1 MATTS
6 ALTHIIQQW
15 QSGNKQAESELYQ
28 FAYLQLRK
36 IAQQERERN
45 AEKYGTDNMVLA
57 DSVNSTTALIHDAYL
72 KMSNCDM
79 SEIATKRDFFLMAA
93 KVMRQILID
102 NARSHQAQKRQHITL
117 MKDEEDRFE
126 QLIIMDKALDSFS
139 TRYPRQSSALKLKY
153 LMGMKNQEISELLEC
168 SASLIEKDLK
178 FSRAAIKNGTRIN
191 HDQETVD
198 YRRDRR
204 RFIGCL
210 LVK

>member
-102 NARSHQAQKRQHITL
+102 NARSRQAQKRQHITL

-178 FSRAAIKNGTRIN
+178 FSRSWLQSRMAHA
-191 HDQETVD
+191 
-198 YRRDRR
+198 
-204 RFIGCL
+204 
-210 LVK
+210 

>member
-126 QLIIMDKALDSFS
+126 QLIIM
-139 TRYPRQSSALKLKY
+139 
-153 LMGMKNQEISELLEC
+153 
-168 SASLIEKDLK
+168 
-178 FSRAAIKNGTRIN
+178 
-191 HDQETVD
+191 
-198 YRRDRR
+198 
-204 RFIGCL
+204 
-210 LVK
+210 

>member
-1 MATTS
+1 MTS
-6 ALTHIIQQW
+6 KSTLTQIIQQW
-15 QSGNKQAESELYQ
+15 QAGDKQAESELYQ

-45 AEKYGTDNMVLA
+45 AEKYGTDNKVLS

-79 SEIATKRDFFLMAA
+79 SEIETKRDFFLMAA

-117 MKDEEDRFE
+117 MKEEEDRFE
-126 QLIIMDKALDSFS
+126 QLIIMDKALDNFS
-139 TRYPRQSSALKLKY
+139 VRYPRQSNALKLKY
-153 LMGMKNQEISELLEC
+153 LMGMKNQEICELLEC

-178 FSRAAIKNGTRIN
+178 FFPQLAAIKNGTR
-191 HDQETVD
+191 
-198 YRRDRR
+198 
-204 RFIGCL
+204 
-210 LVK
+210 VKS

>member
-1 MATTS
+1 MKRYNHGNDFSPNPHYSAVAVWQQTS
-6 ALTHIIQQW
+6 
-15 QSGNKQAESELYQ
+15 ESELYQ

-178 FSRAAIKNGTRIN
+178 FSRSWLQSRMAHA
-191 HDQETVD
+191 
-198 YRRDRR
+198 
-204 RFIGCL
+204 
-210 LVK
+210 